1 MFAALKIEDMKLRS
15 KAFLLLAFNII
26 GIGIYPV
33 MLKAGAISEDVL
45 SFMLLVFG
53 IATAVSFAYL
63 LASNELENFKGLIKD
78 RKTFYLL
85 AFAGLLDYG
94 IASGLEM
101 IALVHLPA
109 NLAAIVRRSWVLLM
123 VPFLPLVLKLKVNR
137 YQLLGLALGF
147 VAIYLVFTSG
157 TLITIS
163 YSELPW
169 LMLLILT
176 ALSLALA
183 NVLIKSRQASLPVE
197 LFLFNASTFAFYAL
211 ALPVAHFLLGYRI
224 VMNFSILD
232 VSAILF
238 LGLFTYFI
246 GTYFYFF
253 ALKVLEPTTIG
264 NATLAA
270 PFVTFGFAFL
280 VFHEQ
285 VYAYYLLLAALIIA
299 GVVIQEKAPKKTLLR
314 SKNEFKNLLFDISGA
329 FAESKSEVVNAYFS
343 GSGRALA
350 MPIDAELGESAKD
363 VMDKVA
369 SQYGCIVFDLKKPVH
384 GIGEKEVEFIKD
396 VLGISEGQV
405 GKSVLIGI
413 GKPESIESAFK
424 DLSEALDLQNH
435 KN

>member
-1 MFAALKIEDMKLRS
+1 MKLRS
-15 KAFLLLAFNII
+15 KAFLLLALNII

-33 MLKAGAISEDVL
+33 MLKAGAMAEDVL

-53 IATAVSFAYL
+53 MATAVSFAYL
-63 LASNELENFKGLIKD
+63 LASHELESFKSLLKD

-85 AFAGLLDYG
+85 AFSGLLDYG

-101 IALVHLPA
+101 LALVHLPA

-123 VPFLPLVLKLKVNR
+123 VPFLPLVLKLKVNK

-147 VAIYLVFTSG
+147 VAIYLVFTGG
-157 TLITIS
+157 TIAS
-163 YSELPW
+163 VNYSALPW
-169 LMLLILT
+169 LTLLILT

-183 NVLIKSRQASLPVE
+183 NVLIKSRQVSLPVE
-197 LFLFNASTFAFYAL
+197 LFLFNASTFAFFAI
-211 ALPVAHFLLGYRI
+211 ALPVAHFAFGYRI
-224 VMNFSILD
+224 MLGFNPLT
-232 VSAILF
+232 VSALLF

-270 PFVTFGFAFL
+270 PFVTFGFAFII
-280 VFHEQ
+280 FHEQ

-299 GVVIQEKAPKKTLLR
+299 GVVIQEKAPKKTLVR
-314 SKNEFKNLLFDISGA
+314 SRNEFKNLLFDISGA
-329 FAESKSEVVNAYFS
+329 FAESKSEAVNSYFS

-350 MPIDAELGESAKD
+350 MPLDMELEEGANE

-369 SQYGCIVFDLKKPVH
+369 SQYCCMVFDLKKPAH

-396 VLGISEGQV
+396 VLGMNEDQTS
-405 GKSVLIGI
+405 KSVLVGI
-413 GKPESIESAFK
+413 GKPENVESAFK
-424 DLSEALDLQNH
+424 ALSEAIGLTKSQNSAQKLQ
-435 KN
+435 

>member
-1 MFAALKIEDMKLRS
+1 MKLRS

-63 LASNELENFKGLIKD
+63 LASNELESFKSLLKD
-78 RKTFYLL
+78 RETFYLL

-123 VPFLPLVLKLKVNR
+123 IPFLPFVLKLKVNR
-137 YQLLGLALGF
+137 YQLLGLVLGF
-147 VAIYLVFTSG
+147 AAIYLVFTGG
-157 TLITIS
+157 TLVTIS

-169 LMLLILT
+169 LTLLILT

-183 NVLIKSRQASLPVE
+183 NALIKSRQASLPVE
-197 LFLFNASTFAFYAL
+197 LFLFNASTFAFYAV
-211 ALPVAHFLLGYRI
+211 ALPVAHLLFGYRI
-224 VMNFSILD
+224 VMDFSVLD
-232 VSAILF
+232 ISAILF
-238 LGLFTYFI
+238 LSLFTYFI

-264 NATLAA
+264 NATLVA
-270 PFVTFGFAFL
+270 PFVTFGFAFI

-299 GVVIQEKAPKKTLLR
+299 GVVIQEKAPKKTLVR
-314 SKNEFKNLLFDISGA
+314 SRNEFKNLLFDISGA
-329 FAESKSEVVNAYFS
+329 FAENRSEAVNAYFS

-350 MPIDAELGESAKD
+350 MPIDAELGEGASEIIN
-363 VMDKVA
+363 KVA
-369 SQYGCIVFDLKKPVH
+369 SQYGCMVFDLKKPVH

-396 VLGISEGQV
+396 VLGISEDQA
-405 GKSVLIGI
+405 GKSVLVGI
-413 GKPESIESAFK
+413 GKPQSVENAFK
-424 DLSEALDLQNH
+424 DLSEALGFAKSQ
-435 KN
+435 KSM